1 MSKRDDAKAILGK
14 YNIDSTEQINALR
27 EDTDRR
33 EQEMRGLDEQI
44 NSSAI
49 TEKIAIDARSRE
61 LYEKITNLRSKV
73 AGFNEEEFQKILAD
87 IENCKAYGRCSL
99 YKRICESLEQA
110 KDGFSNKPVA
120 LSNIEFMETIGTNE
134 KFAKLTGG

>member
-1 MSKRDDAKAILGK
+1 MMSKRDDAKAILGK

-33 EQEMRGLDEQI
+33 EQEMRELPEQI

-49 TEKIAIDARSRE
+49 TEE
-61 LYEKITNLRSKV
+61 
-73 AGFNEEEFQKILAD
+73 
-87 IENCKAYGRCSL
+87 
-99 YKRICESLEQA
+99 A
-110 KDGFSNKPVA
+110 KDALTDALQDKDKPVVDSAIVA